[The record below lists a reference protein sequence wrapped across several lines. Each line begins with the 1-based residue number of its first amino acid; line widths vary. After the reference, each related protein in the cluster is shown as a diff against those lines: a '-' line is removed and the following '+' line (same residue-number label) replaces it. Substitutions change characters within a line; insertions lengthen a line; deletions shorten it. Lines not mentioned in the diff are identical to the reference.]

1 MQDKQR
7 KDELAQALGRVV
19 KTLRSEAN
27 ISARALSYGINM
39 SKTTLLLAEQGKL
52 DPRLSTFCN
61 LAEAFYKTPEE
72 LMGLVVGE
80 LPEKWFQGE
89 E

>member
-7 KDELAQALGRVV
+7 KQELSQALGRVI
-19 KTLRSEAN
+19 KNLRKDAN

-52 DPRLSTFCN
+52 DPQLSTFCN
-61 LAEAFYKTPEE
+61 LAEAFYKSPEE
-72 LMGLVVGE
+72 LMNLIQKE
-80 LPEKWFQGE
+80 LPEKWFQNE
-89 E
+89 

>member
-7 KDELAQALGRVV
+7 KQELSQALGKVI
-19 KTLRSEAN
+19 KNLRKDSKV
-27 ISARALSYGINM
+27 SARALSYSLNM

-52 DPRLSTFCN
+52 DPQLSTFCN

-72 LMGLVVGE
+72 FMTLVVKE

-89 E
+89 

>member
-7 KDELAQALGRVV
+7 KDELKQALGKVIQE
-19 KTLRSEAN
+19 LRKDTN
-27 ISARALSYGINM
+27 ISARALSYGTNM

-61 LAEAFYKTPEE
+61 LAEAFYKTPDE
-72 LMGLVVGE
+72 LMGLIINE